1 MSKSPAVVPNPKQA
15 RAEPTVQAL
24 VDATIDML
32 EERGEAGLRIDEL
45 LEVTGVSRGSLY
57 HHFGGREGLIDAA
70 MVVQF
75 GRLVST
81 DLDRLDS
88 ALLAA
93 ATPEEMLENLR
104 AVTTEVQQ
112 PERAIGRLR
121 RAAII
126 GTSAT
131 RPRLAA
137 ALADEQQRLT
147 DRFEELVTELQR
159 RGWVRDDL
167 DPRAIAVFVQAF
179 TIGQMLTEIDNKP
192 VPTDRWLEVVST
204 VIFDALITPAAR

>member
-1 MSKSPAVVPNPKQA
+1 MPQSRSVVPNPKQA
-15 RAEPTVQAL
+15 RAEPTVQTL
-24 VDATIDML
+24 VEATIDML

-75 GRLVST
+75 GRLVSA
-81 DLDRLDS
+81 DLDRMDS
-88 ALLAA
+88 ALVGA
-93 ATPEEMLENLR
+93 ATLQEMLENLGTV
-104 AVTTEVQQ
+104 AAETQQ
-112 PERAIGRLR
+112 PDRAIGRLR

-137 ALADEQQRLT
+137 ALAGEQQRLT
-147 DRFEELVTELQR
+147 DRFEELIRELQR

-167 DPRAIAVFVQAF
+167 GPRAIAVFVQAF
-179 TIGQMLTEIDNKP
+179 TIGQMLSEIDNEP
-192 VPTDRWLEVVST
+192 VPTDQWSEVVTT
-204 VIFDALITPAAR
+204 VILDALITPDTP

>member
-204 VIFDALITPAAR
+204 VIFDALITPTAR

>member
-1 MSKSPAVVPNPKQA
+1 MPKSRAVVPNPKQA

-81 DLDRLDS
+81 DLDRLGS

-93 ATPEEMLENLR
+93 ATPQEMLENLG
-104 AVTTEVQQ
+104 AVTVEIQQ
-112 PERAIGRLR
+112 PDRAIGRLR